1 MFRREPGPHS
11 PLDAMS
17 CLRLWFGK
25 SNGTDID
32 IETRFGPH
40 VAIALEGKLDYW
52 QKTPLR
58 CLALMILIDQFPRN
72 IYRHTVRSFARD
84 ARLVVSSDARRVCLC
99 ALSNSHASGKYR

>member
-1 MFRREPGPHS
+1 VKALQNEVISFMFRREPGPHS

-32 IETRFGPH
+32 IETRFRPH

-58 CLALMILIDQFPRN
+58 CLALMILIDQF
-72 IYRHTVRSFARD
+72 TVRSFARD
-84 ARLVVSSDARRVCLC
+84 ARSREMVYR
-99 ALSNSHASGKYR
+99 SGHDWL

>member
-1 MFRREPGPHS
+1 VKALQNELISFMFRREPGPHS

-17 CLRLWFGK
+17 CLRLWVGK

-32 IETRFGPH
+32 IETRFRPH
-40 VAIALEGKLDYW
+40 GAIALEGKLDYW

-84 ARLVVSSDARRVCLC
+84 ARSREMVYR
-99 ALSNSHASGKYR
+99 SGHDWL